1 MTRTRWTRGVGLLL
15 AGGFVVFAIGGCG
28 GGGDFKD
35 KPRPAIPI
43 QLSSVVTDKA
53 VSVEPSKVGAGPVTI
68 VVSNQST
75 RSHTVTLQGGPHNTV
90 EQVGPINHAFPH
102 FGLAA
107 GLMYLPAKFK
117 IRFLEPI
124 SLDGYEPADAE
135 DLELVQSLAED
146 VRERIQ
152 TQVDELISSRTS
164 VWFG

>member
-28 GGGDFKD
+28 SGGDFKD

-90 EQVGPINHAFPH
+90 EQVGPINPLDTAQIQETLDP
-102 FGLAA
+102 GTYTVTA
-107 GLMYLPAKFK
+107 GSDSSASPEIKPATLHIGRARASSSGTLLLP
-117 IRFLEPI
+117 
-124 SLDGYEPADAE
+124 
-135 DLELVQSLAED
+135 
-146 VRERIQ
+146 
-152 TQVDELISSRTS
+152 
-164 VWFG
+164 